1 MSVKVLR
8 HSGHLNVEGFNL
20 EQLDF
25 RSSFFRSARCLASHT
40 KGLFRSFFTQKWEQ
54 ESAAPNH
61 KRRPERSYKTSLVK
75 ARTLTLLQFYQ
86 NCLRFFLLPNQ
97 LWQEFL
103 QTQWWKAA
111 TATRRWHNANNPDRS
126 TLMWLIKLLPQLKF
140 VRGVQILPWVSS
152 VTLKPSRLTSRSR
165 LATVLSWTSQS
176 SGCTPTSQTET
187 SAVPHWVEQAAP
199 SGSSI

>member
-25 RSSFFRSARCLASHT
+25 RSSFFRSWRCLASHT

-54 ESAAPNH
+54 QSAAPNH
-61 KRRPERSYKTSLVK
+61 KRTGPKRSYKTSLRK

-86 NCLRFFLLPNQ
+86 NCLHFFLLPNQ

-103 QTQWWKAA
+103 QTQRWKAA
-111 TATRRWHNANNPDRS
+111 AATRRWHNANNPDRS
-126 TLMWLIKLLPQLKF
+126 TLMWLIKLLPQLACKF
-140 VRGVQILPWVSS
+140 FPRWALSPWNRHGWLP
-152 VTLKPSRLTSRSR
+152 
-165 LATVLSWTSQS
+165 
-176 SGCTPTSQTET
+176 
-187 SAVPHWVEQAAP
+187 AP
-199 SGSSI
+199 ASP